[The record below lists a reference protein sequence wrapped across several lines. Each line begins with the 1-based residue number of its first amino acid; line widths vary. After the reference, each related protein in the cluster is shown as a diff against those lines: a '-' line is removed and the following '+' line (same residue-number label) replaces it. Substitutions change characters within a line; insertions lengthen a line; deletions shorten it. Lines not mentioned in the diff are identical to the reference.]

1 MVWYWGTKSR
11 KGWKQREI
19 FSVSKFFLEGRDLV
33 SCQWIYF
40 QDWIHCR
47 ESDNMQGMMGL
58 LVTRLFS
65 VPHFFDYRKQ
75 PSFSLHDLSWVPMDR
90 LKQLLIRERR
100 ECETRKKQSRA
111 AMGQCPASPS
121 KDAQN
126 TILSSFAD
134 TETPSRWEKLWYAA
148 HKHVNS
154 DQLNLKML
162 TPTYLTT
169 NPSEKCPWAC

>member
-1 MVWYWGTKSR
+1 
-11 KGWKQREI
+11 
-19 FSVSKFFLEGRDLV
+19 
-33 SCQWIYF
+33 
-40 QDWIHCR
+40 
-47 ESDNMQGMMGL
+47 MQGMVGL

-90 LKQLLIRERR
+90 FKQLLIRERR

-126 TILSSFAD
+126 TIFELFCRHWNPLQVGEFMVCCPQAC
-134 TETPSRWEKLWYAA
+134 KLGLVKPENVDSYLPYHQPIRKMSMSLLGEA
-148 HKHVNS
+148 HWLKLLTLARHH
-154 DQLNLKML
+154 LNELF
-162 TPTYLTT
+162 YDRR
-169 NPSEKCPWAC
+169 SW